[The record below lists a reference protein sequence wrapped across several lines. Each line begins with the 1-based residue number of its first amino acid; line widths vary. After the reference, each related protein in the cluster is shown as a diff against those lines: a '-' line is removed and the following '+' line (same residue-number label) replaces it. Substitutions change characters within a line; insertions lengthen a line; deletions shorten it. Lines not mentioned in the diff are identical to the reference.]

1 MGGQL
6 FTFQP
11 PDFNSPPRTLKH
23 QHRCTLT
30 LVAGR
35 NGVCDDCMLRLGNSP
50 HPVAYWCAACDYDLC
65 LPCVKSGRKVITCN
79 HHNRKLWN
87 LLLKV
92 AKSTL
97 VRGLQMLRPVL
108 ATDYQPRCP
117 HTVPVSQSS
126 STDITLHTP
135 HNSVDVGRGIVDV
148 EAKIPSRMQMWT
160 SQQRS
165 AWLALTRDVSKPQ
178 VAAAVLK
185 CMSDALKPGT
195 LARATSGPRVPWHS
209 PSRAGVCRAPWSHY
223 AASHCPPQ
231 HGPLG
236 TRAAWAAYEAE
247 LWGFIPV
254 ELRGAFRNADSAHRQ
269 AEGLEALWGLLVE
282 LHTSLSGVPG
292 VFRVRAAL
300 RSSRVTHPARCAAAS
315 HCTMHCAG
323 GPPYI

>member
-1 MGGQL
+1 MPDWSARASKWKQALRAMGGQL

-11 PDFNSPPRTLKH
+11 PDFNSPRTLKH

-117 HTVPVSQSS
+117 T
-126 STDITLHTP
+126 
-135 HNSVDVGRGIVDV
+135 
-148 EAKIPSRMQMWT
+148 PSRFGRARAQTSRCTRLITPWT
-160 SQQRS
+160 SGVGLSTSRPRS
-165 AWLALTRDVSKPQ
+165 RRACKCGHRSS
-178 VAAAVLK
+178 AARGLR
-185 CMSDALKPGT
+185 L
-195 LARATSGPRVPWHS
+195 RATCPS
-209 PSRAGVCRAPWSHY
+209 PKW
-223 AASHCPPQ
+223 PQ
-231 HGPLG
+231 
-236 TRAAWAAYEAE
+236 RYS
-247 LWGFIPV
+247 
-254 ELRGAFRNADSAHRQ
+254 SA
-269 AEGLEALWGLLVE
+269 
-282 LHTSLSGVPG
+282 
-292 VFRVRAAL
+292 
-300 RSSRVTHPARCAAAS
+300 
-315 HCTMHCAG
+315 
-323 GPPYI
+323 